1 MASLRFDGR
10 AAIVTGAGAGLGRAY
25 ARLLAARGC
34 AVVVNDLGCSP
45 RGRGSSPSV
54 ADGVVEEIVA
64 DGGRAVASYTSIA
77 EPQAG
82 AILLE
87 AALRAFG
94 RLDVVINNAGIHG
107 SGVFGEQALEIFHLM
122 MNVHYFGTLGICHAV
137 WPHFK
142 ARGQGRIVNT
152 VSAAV
157 YGLPEHAAYGAAKG
171 AVFGLTRSL
180 ARDGEALGIAVN
192 AIAPGADTRMT
203 RDSEVDP
210 QLMDKLLAQARPELV
225 APVVAWLAHDDCPL
239 TGEVLSAASGRVGR
253 WLLGETEGVHSPI
266 LRMEDVAGACDVLRS
281 DRGFHPRASALDRG
295 GQAAG

>member
-1 MASLRFDGR
+1 MTSLRFDGR
-10 AAIVTGAGAGLGRAY
+10 VAIVTGAGAGLGRAY

-45 RGRGSSPSV
+45 RGEGSSPSA
-54 ADGVVEEIVA
+54 ADRVVEEIVA
-64 DGGRAVASYTSIA
+64 DGGRAVASYTSIV

-82 AILLE
+82 AFLLE

-122 MNVHYFGTLGICHAV
+122 MNVHYFGTLGICRAV

-239 TGEVLSAASGRVGR
+239 MGEVLSAASGRVGR
-253 WLLGETEGVHSPI
+253 WLLGETEGVHSPT
-266 LRMEDVAGACDVLRS
+266 LLVEDVAGACDVLRS
-281 DRGFHPRASALDRG
+281 DRGFRPRASALDRS
-295 GQAAG
+295 GQAAD